1 MIHTDDR
8 VTRSRPLLEE
18 VHMGTGSP
26 ESSVSAPDPGQE
38 VIPQWCGLGRVTLSC
53 QN

>member
-1 MIHTDDR
+1 MIHTDYR

-18 VHMGTGSP
+18 VRMGTGSP
-26 ESSVSAPDPGQE
+26 ESSVSAPEPGQE
-38 VIPQWCGLGRVTLSC
+38 VIPQQRGLGRATLSC